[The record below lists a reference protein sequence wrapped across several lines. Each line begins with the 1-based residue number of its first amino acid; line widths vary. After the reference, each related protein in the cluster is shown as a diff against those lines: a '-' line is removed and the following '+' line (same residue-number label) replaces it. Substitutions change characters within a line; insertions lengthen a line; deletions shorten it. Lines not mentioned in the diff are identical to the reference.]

1 MSDTS
6 DRVKKIVV
14 EHLGID
20 ESKKESKKL
29 MESAISDLQN
39 IESKD
44 KDLLIELA
52 KYISLREN

>member
-1 MSDTS
+1 MF
-6 DRVKKIVV
+6 
-14 EHLGID
+14 LAY

-29 MESAISDLQN
+29 MESAISDLKN

>member
-1 MSDTS
+1 
-6 DRVKKIVV
+6 
-14 EHLGID
+14 
-20 ESKKESKKL
+20 